1 MGPPGSFVL
10 RDRQRDPGSCRA
22 LVRPAP
28 HRAYSRATLRA
39 AKLRIPGPRYL
50 RGVLRALQ
58 LPFVDFVSFN
68 VYLEEQKHPG
78 LPRPPA

>member
-1 MGPPGSFVL
+1 ML

-39 AKLRIPGPRYL
+39 AKAEDPEGLVTYVNYPTTEY
-50 RGVLRALQ
+50 LQ

-68 VYLEEQKHPG
+68 VYLEEQKRPRG